1 MKITALE
8 TVQLPKFPR
17 HLWVLVHTDEGI
29 TGIGEAYDKVE
40 LTKAAIHDFCSEV
53 ILGKDPLDN
62 ELLWQQMY
70 DSANYTGYAGAE
82 MRAIGAI
89 DIALWDIK
97 GKAAGMPVYQL
108 LGGKTQPSL
117 KVYNTCISFGDIRDR
132 ELFLNDAGELAQ
144 SLLEEGISAMKI
156 WPIDALSERY
166 NGQNVHRDVI
176 RKGLEPFKKIR
187 DAVGSKMEIALEM
200 HSRWNLPMAERI
212 AQEVEQYDPMWFEDP
227 ILVDDASN
235 LAVLRSRIH
244 VPLLASERYY
254 TRFQFRPLLEQNG
267 ADIIMF
273 DIGYSGG
280 PTECKKIAGMADAWR
295 LPVTTHNCGSPLMT
309 NVCAQLLISCP
320 NSTVMETVRSH
331 YKLFDMFEEGADIRD
346 GHIYVSDKPGF
357 GMTMKKEYLEAED
370 TIRVKTEAVTDHQLF
385 AVTGDP
391 WAVSPGDDQAA
402 RIMPKLD

>member
-8 TVQLPKFPR
+8 TVQLAKFPR

-40 LTKAAIHDFCSEV
+40 LTKSAILNFCSEV

-62 ELLWQQMY
+62 EILWQQMY
-70 DSANYTGYAGAE
+70 DSANYTGYSGAE

-97 GKAAGMPVYQL
+97 GKVANMPVYKL
-108 LGGKTQPSL
+108 LGGKTQEAL

-132 ELFLNDAGELAQ
+132 EWFLNDAGGLAQ
-144 SLLEEGISAMKI
+144 SLLDEGISAMKI
-156 WPIDALSERY
+156 WPIDQLSERY
-166 NGQNVHRDVI
+166 NGQNVHRDAI
-176 RKGLEPFKKIR
+176 KKGLEPFKKIR

-200 HSRWNLPMAERI
+200 HSRWNIPMAVRI
-212 AQEVEQYDPMWFEDP
+212 AEELEQYDPMWFEDP

-235 LAVLRSRIH
+235 IATLRSRINL
-244 VPLLASERYY
+244 PILASERYY
-254 TRFQFRPLLEQNG
+254 TRFQFRPLLEMCG
-267 ADIIMF
+267 CDIIMF

-280 PTECKKIAGMADAWR
+280 ITECKKIAGMADAYR

-331 YKLFDMFEEGADIRD
+331 YRLFDMFEEGVDIRE

-357 GMTMKKEYLEAED
+357 GMTMKKEYLDAPD
-370 TIRVKTEAVTDHQLF
+370 TIRVKKEAVGDSQLF

-391 WAVSPGDDQAA
+391 WAVSPGDDKAG
-402 RIMPKLD
+402 RIVIKVD